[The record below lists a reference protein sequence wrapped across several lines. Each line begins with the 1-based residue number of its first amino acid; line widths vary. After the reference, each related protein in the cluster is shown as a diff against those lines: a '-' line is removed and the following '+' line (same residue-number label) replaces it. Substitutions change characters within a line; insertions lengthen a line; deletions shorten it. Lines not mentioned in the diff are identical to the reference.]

1 MENEQI
7 LSALTKLL
15 EAQKETQKMNE
26 KMNLFLAKMN
36 CENGMVKNERPELKQ
51 LQEDILKIQNQ
62 LSEMPENVIQQRR
75 YLLFPEY
82 NAKEYYS
89 TILKWVLYMLIA
101 TYAFFLVKFFVE
113 KLHL

>member
-15 EAQKETQKMNE
+15 EGQKETQKMNE
-26 KMNLFLAKMN
+26 KLNLFLAKMN
-36 CENGMVKNERPELKQ
+36 SENGLVKNERPELKQ

-62 LSEMPENVIQQRR
+62 LSDMPKNVIQQKR

-82 NAKEYYS
+82 YAKEYYGVV
-89 TILKWVLYMLIA
+89 LKWMLYMLIA
-101 TYAFFLVKFFVE
+101 TYACYLLRILME
-113 KLHL
+113 SLR